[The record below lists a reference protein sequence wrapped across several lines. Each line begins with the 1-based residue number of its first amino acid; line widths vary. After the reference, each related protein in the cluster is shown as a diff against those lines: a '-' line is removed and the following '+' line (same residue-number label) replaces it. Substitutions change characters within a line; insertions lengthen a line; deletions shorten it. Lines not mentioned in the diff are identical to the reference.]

1 MKIFL
6 LFIIVIQKLTWL
18 LLRKFF
24 ARAIICWHTENTYFS
39 WQKASAI
46 AECHRKFWR
55 LIYSWNVYEI
65 LICLYESVGHSI
77 WNHLTFLTWPP
88 WILLKFCQLNLT
100 IQKWKYWKFYYFIM
114 CSSEIMTTQSM
125 DSLAWISSY

>member
-1 MKIFL
+1 MIVVKEIFCLGYNL
-6 LFIIVIQKLTWL
+6 LTH
-18 LLRKFF
+18 R
-24 ARAIICWHTENTYFS
+24 ENTYFS

-65 LICLYESVGHSI
+65 LICLYELVGHSI

-100 IQKWKYWKFYYFIM
+100 IKKWKYWKFYYFIT
-114 CSSEIMTTQSM
+114 CGSEIMTTQSM
-125 DSLAWISSY
+125 DSLAWMDFLAWMDCLVWTL